1 MNFSQVPVVIP
12 KENFRLLIT
21 MDPRHGELSPA
32 MRNRGVEVYLP
43 EPPKIIETQ
52 SDKSSSA
59 LTNIQDS
66 LQIPVEELAF
76 YSHATIIIKQFEL
89 MKSFLQVNLLH
100 FISSQITRC
109 FDTAGV
115 LI

>member
-1 MNFSQVPVVIP
+1 
-12 KENFRLLIT
+12 

-43 EPPKIIETQ
+43 EPPKIIESQ

-59 LTNIQDS
+59 LSNIQDY

-100 FISSQITRC
+100 FIRS
-109 FDTAGV
+109 
-115 LI
+115 